1 MTRIPMGRVALAS
14 LLAVTLAGC
23 AAARNS
29 LGTTASP
36 CFDALAIAGNAVHH
50 RGTFA
55 GVVQVSLDKFN
66 ADAHRPPGFSM
77 ADRGVRDV
85 CVVAY
90 QGQFR
95 PDQVERPFGPTPAG
109 GVGRYAI
116 VVVSK
121 PQNRLLGTVVRQT
134 EPLRFRDLL

>member
-1 MTRIPMGRVALAS
+1 MRRVALAS
-14 LLAVTLAGC
+14 LLAVALSGC
-23 AAARNS
+23 AAARDS

-36 CFDALAIAGNAVHH
+36 CFDALAVAGNAVHH

-55 GVVQVSLDKFN
+55 GVVQVSLDKFK
-66 ADAHRPPGFSM
+66 ADTHLPPGFSSTG
-77 ADRGVRDV
+77 RGVRDV

-90 QGQFR
+90 QGRFR
-95 PDQVERPFGPTPAG
+95 SDQVERPIGPRPAG

-121 PQNRLLGTVVRQT
+121 PQNRLLGTIVRQT